1 MRQQTL
7 GWLVALAA
15 FATLSACEISE
26 TVIPAD
32 SEDLV
37 VVEAIL
43 RAGSPF
49 QYVLLHQSIKDDEIG
64 GVPGAQVSITSPGG
78 ETILIEEAGGSSC
91 TRTSAAT
98 ERKVEP
104 TCYLTAGEP
113 LDVQPGGEYTLRIET
128 NDGRLMRARTLVPG
142 AFQLL
147 IPRDSVQPARAFPE
161 CELPAG
167 SLLPVTWSA
176 APGAWAYLAE
186 ARIFGLRGRIP
197 GVDPDSIPE
206 PLKLDGLAISATDT
220 TLVLPA
226 EFGLFDR
233 FDTNPALLIAL
244 QKGLPAGTRVDV
256 TVAALDRNYVNSVR
270 GGAFNPSGAV
280 RISSI
285 AGDGVGVFGSVVT
298 RSFRAEVVQQPTGN
312 PLCLPELQ

>member
-1 MRQQTL
+1 MRQRTL
-7 GWLVALAA
+7 GSLVALAA
-15 FATLSACEISE
+15 LGMLAACEISE

-32 SEDLV
+32 NEDLV

-49 QYVLLHQSIKDDEIG
+49 QYVLLHRSIKDDVIG
-64 GVPGAQVSITSPGG
+64 AVPGALVSITAPGG
-78 ETILIEEAGGSSC
+78 ATVLLEEEGTLAC
-91 TRTSAAT
+91 ARVPAT
-98 ERKVEP
+98 DERVVDP
-104 TCYLTAGEP
+104 TCYLTASEP

-128 NDGRLMRARTLVPG
+128 GDGRLMRARTIVPG

-147 IPRDSVQPARAFPE
+147 IPRGSAEQAPAFSA

-186 ARIFGLRGRIP
+186 AKVFGLRGRIP
-197 GVDPDSIPE
+197 GVEPDSIPE
-206 PLKLDGLAISATDT
+206 PLELNGLAISGTDT
-220 TLVLPA
+220 TLVFPA
-226 EFGLFDR
+226 EFGLFER
-233 FDTNPALLIAL
+233 FDSDPALLIAL
-244 QKGLPAGTRVDV
+244 QKGLPAGSHVQV

-298 RSFRAEVVQQPTGN
+298 RSFRAQVVQEPTGD